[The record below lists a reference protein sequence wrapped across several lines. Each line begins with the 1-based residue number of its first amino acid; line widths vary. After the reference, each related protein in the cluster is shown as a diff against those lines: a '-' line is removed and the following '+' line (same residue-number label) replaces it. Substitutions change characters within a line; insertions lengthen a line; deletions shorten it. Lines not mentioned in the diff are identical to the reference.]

1 MSLGIAFKGPEG
13 IVLAADSRV
22 TLTATSD
29 NSGHREITHSYY
41 DNATKLLRVN
51 GQDFVGAVT
60 YGQGAIGGGSPR
72 TAHSY
77 LPEFEADLAGNGRL
91 SVETFATKLSEFFQ
105 KQWDMSEMPAESTPM
120 LFLVGG
126 YDPDQPYGRVFQF
139 SIPTA
144 PDPDEVQ
151 KGPNDFGMV
160 WGGQTEIT
168 DRIINGF
175 DVRLPNIAQEILS
188 LSDDDRDH
196 LGRRLQESLQT
207 VIPFQFLP
215 LQDCVDISILLIRTT
230 IAIQNWIVGVRGVGG
245 PIDIATITRTDG
257 FTSIQQKSITGERI
271 ELTTALNPMED

>member
-29 NSGHREITHSYY
+29 ISGHREITHSYY

-77 LPEFEADLAGNGRL
+77 LPEFEADLAGEGRL
-91 SVETFATKLSEFFQ
+91 SVETFATKLSVFFK
-105 KQWDMSEMPAESTPM
+105 KQWDVSKMPDESTPM

-126 YDPDQPYGRVFQF
+126 YDSDQPYGRVFRF
-139 SIPTA
+139 AIPSA

-175 DVRLPNIAQEILS
+175 DFRLPNIAQEILS
-188 LSDDDRDH
+188 LSDVDRDQ
-196 LGRRLQESLQT
+196 LGRKLQERLQT

-245 PIDIATITRTDG
+245 PIDIATITRTEG